1 MEKMSA
7 AAITFAAL
15 AQVLYQASRGRVLEE
30 DDLLDV
36 SDLERETAA
45 VAIRAAL
52 EAQWI
57 DVDVETHKVPDATER
72 EALAPEQRARS
83 LTMGLMLAIH
93 SVKTAVEPKGREER
107 KRQLADHRDVIL
119 RVTDAVITAACEFLR
134 CSEEETQ
141 RLRSAAT
148 SEGPVTI
155 PIFVSVPPA
164 EDLRTFVAWHD
175 VLEHVLARLAT
186 MLDQTEIARAMQRI
200 DPNDAGL
207 KLIGIMALR
216 SVAAARHDAPV
227 RCTAARRDEPGHL
240 LQVVEELREEARG
253 HEIPAD
259 VSPQIVV
266 YLGLTR
272 QREVLRKYLTQ
283 QGAVMGLEAPE
294 AAVFAACLEGATE
307 ALCLLRPS
315 KDARGAL
322 KFLRRRVRR
331 FNTTH

>member
-52 EAQWI
+52 EAQRI

-83 LTMGLMLAIH
+83 LTMGLMLAIP
-93 SVKTAVEPKGREER
+93 SVKTAVEPTGREER

-141 RLRSAAT
+141 RLRSAT

-186 MLDQTEIARAMQRI
+186 MLDQTEIARAMRQI

-216 SVAAARHDAPV
+216 SVAAARHDGP
-227 RCTAARRDEPGHL
+227 RRAEGPHDL
-240 LQVVEELREEARG
+240 LQVEEELREEARG

-294 AAVFAACLEGATE
+294 AAVFAACLEGATK